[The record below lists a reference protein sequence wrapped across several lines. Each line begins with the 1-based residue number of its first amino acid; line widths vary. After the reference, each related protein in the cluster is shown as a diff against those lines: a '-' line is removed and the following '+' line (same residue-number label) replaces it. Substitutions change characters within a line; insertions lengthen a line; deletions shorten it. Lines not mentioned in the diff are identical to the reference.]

1 MLALA
6 VGLAVNVIIVLAN
19 AKQAGRP
26 AAAWQDDRPRFNRKN
41 TVHQLAVILMIFQ
54 SAAVLWTLVMAEG
67 ADFSY
72 ANPADALAN
81 LAAGAAI
88 YTTAAFL
95 GVGWLVRRN
104 APQVLRRLGL
114 RLPNRRDWLAGIAGA
129 AALYIIAWAAA
140 AVWTSLAAPDALE
153 QQTAAARRLF
163 DSFNSSLALAAL
175 FALLTAVSEEILFRG
190 ALQPVFGLTLSSL
203 FFTWIHLQYAFTPAA
218 LILFIVSLGFG
229 LLRKHVSATAAIIA
243 HGIYNFLPFFISAL
257 PG

>member
-6 VGLAVNVIIVLAN
+6 VGLAVGVVIVLAN

-26 AAAWQDDRPRFNRKN
+26 AARKDVRRRFNRKN
-41 TVHQLAVILMIFQ
+41 AVHQLAVILMIFQ
-54 SAAVLWTLVMAEG
+54 AAAVLWTLVTAGG

-88 YTTAAFL
+88 YTAVAIL
-95 GVGWLVRRN
+95 GVGWPIRRN
-104 APQVLRRLGL
+104 ARQVCRRLGL
-114 RLPNRRDWLAGIAGA
+114 RLPNRRDWLAGIAA
-129 AALYIIAWAAA
+129 AVVLYIIASAAA
-140 AVWTSLAAPDALE
+140 AAWAGLAAPDALE
-153 QQTAAARRLF
+153 RQTAAAWRLF
-163 DSFNSSLALAAL
+163 DAFNSSLALAAL

-203 FFTWIHLQYAFTPAA
+203 FFTWLHLQYALTPGM

-229 LLRKHVSATAAIIA
+229 LLRNRASATAAIIA
-243 HGIYNFLPFFISAL
+243 HSIYNFIPFWVSAL
-257 PG
+257 PI